1 MISVKR
7 LFAPRCLAPALAL
20 GLSACAV
27 LNPPLNQLRDSGPN
41 DTARAAPAGDE
52 ELWVGLA
59 FSGGGMRASAFAHGV
74 VEELRAM
81 TARPGDPDGILSELR
96 LVTGVSG
103 GSVTAAYYGLYG
115 AGGVDRY
122 RDGYLVQDAE
132 RYMAN
137 NPINP
142 VTIARGVSGGAN
154 GRETFG
160 RFLDE
165 ALFHG
170 ATFGD
175 LARRSSITTW
185 INATDVANQ
194 TTFLFTPETFDALCS
209 DLARFPISD
218 AVAASA
224 AYPLVFS
231 PIVVDTHQG
240 DCAYRPPDWLTAA
253 RYNSEATG
261 AMRAHA
267 AALESYASDPDM
279 RFVKL
284 LDGGITDN
292 FGTTGLAV
300 ERARA
305 EAPHAPLSAREAV
318 KLSRLLFLVADAGV
332 EQPNDWTT
340 RMQGPG
346 GGQLARAIVQSAM
359 TAASRTGFDA
369 MRLQLDRW
377 QEDLVEYRC
386 SLTLAEVA
394 RLRGSAAGWD
404 CRDLKFFVGMVSF
417 DDLGGQMEDRLNA
430 IPTRLALEE
439 AEVDLSISA
448 GRRTTRQNPEV
459 NGFLASTARYGT
471 DRLSAIDAGTARRI
485 APVGGARPIAPVS
498 SE

>member
-1 MISVKR
+1 MRHPARAIP
-7 LFAPRCLAPALAL
+7 LLLALATL
-20 GLSACAV
+20 AGCAV
-27 LNPPLNQLRDSGPN
+27 INPPLNKVAEGEN
-41 DTARAAPAGDE
+41 ATTRAAPLGDE

-115 AGGVDRY
+115 AAGVDGF
-122 RDGYLVQDAE
+122 RDDYLVQDAE

-137 NPINP
+137 NPVNP
-142 VTIARGVSGGAN
+142 VTIARGISGGAN

-165 ALFHG
+165 TLFHG

-175 LARRSSITTW
+175 LAKRSSITTW
-185 INATDVANQ
+185 VNATDVASQ

-209 DLARFPISD
+209 DLSSFPISD

-231 PIVVDTHQG
+231 PIVIDTHQG
-240 DCAYRPPDWLTAA
+240 ACTYREPDWLTAA

-267 AALESYASDPDM
+267 AALESYATDPDM
-279 RFVKL
+279 KYVKL

-305 EAPHAPLSAREAV
+305 EEPHAPLTAREAV

-332 EQPNDWTT
+332 EQPNDWTSDLK
-340 RMQGPG
+340 GPG
-346 GGQLARAIVQSAM
+346 GGQLARSIVMSAM
-359 TAASRTGFDA
+359 TSASRTGYDA
-369 MRLQLDRW
+369 MRLQLDKW
-377 QEDLVEYRC
+377 QADLVDFRC
-386 SLTLAEVA
+386 SLTLPDVA
-394 RLRGSAAGWD
+394 KLRGSVAGWD
-404 CRDLKFFVGMVSF
+404 CRDLKFFTGLVSF
-417 DDLGGQMEDRLNA
+417 DDLGGETEDRLNA
-430 IPTRLALEE
+430 IPTRLRLEVD
-439 AEVDLSISA
+439 EVDLSIEA
-448 GRRTTRQNPEV
+448 GRETTRQNPEV
-459 NGFLASTARYGT
+459 NGFLASTTRYGT
-471 DRLSAIDAGTARRI
+471 ERLSGIERARRI
-485 APVGGARPIAPVS
+485 APVGATQIAPI
-498 SE
+498 E

>member
-1 MISVKR
+1 MIGR
-7 LFAPRCLAPALAL
+7 RAAL
-20 GLSACAV
+20 GLLAAAALAGCAV
-27 LNPPLNQLRDSGPN
+27 INAPLN
-41 DTARAAPAGDE
+41 APREAGDTPTE
-52 ELWVGLA
+52 RARPGGDETLWVGLA

-103 GSVTAAYYGLYG
+103 GSVTAAYYGLNG
-115 AGGVDRY
+115 AAGVDGY
-122 RDGYLVQDAE
+122 RDGYLVQDGE
-132 RYMAN
+132 RYMKN
-137 NPINP
+137 NPLNP
-142 VTIARGVSGGAN
+142 VTLARGISGGAN

-165 ALFHG
+165 TLFHG

-185 INATDVANQ
+185 INATDVASQ

-209 DLARFPISD
+209 DLSRFPISD

-231 PIVVDTHQG
+231 PIVIDTHQG
-240 DCAYRPPDWLTAA
+240 ACTYHEPDWLTAA
-253 RYNSEATG
+253 RHNSEATG

-279 RFVKL
+279 KYVKL

-305 EAPHAPLSAREAV
+305 EAPHAPLTAREAV

-332 EQPNDWTT
+332 EQPNGWTH
-340 RMQGPG
+340 RLKGPG
-346 GGQLARAIVQSAM
+346 GGQLARSIVMSAM
-359 TAASRTGFDA
+359 TSASRTGYDA
-369 MRLQLDRW
+369 MRLQLDKW
-377 QEDLVEYRC
+377 QEDLVEFRC
-386 SLTLAEVA
+386 GLSLPEVA
-394 RLRGSAAGWD
+394 RLRGSLAGWD
-404 CRDLKFFVGMVSF
+404 CRDLKFFTGLVRF
-417 DDLGGQMEDRLNA
+417 DDLDPEMEDRLNA
-430 IPTRLALEE
+430 IPTRLRLEE
-439 AEVDLSISA
+439 EEVDLSIRA
-448 GRRTTRQNPEV
+448 GRETTRQNPEV
-459 NGFLASTARYGT
+459 NGFLASTERYGT
-471 DRLSAIDAGTARRI
+471 DRLSGIDRARRI
-485 APVGGARPIAPVS
+485 SPLGAKPVKTVAPAHP
-498 SE
+498 